1 MKEFGAAPR
10 KGVAVYIATKS
21 DSCWLMKA
29 QQVKAMFRK
38 AQALENMP
46 SEKYEEA
53 IDVIR
58 EVRESLNA
66 ELERLSKSG
75 ERGESGDT
83 QCISAMRPANNAK
96 TGRCLRCLGAITCIR
111 AKKPPGC

>member
-1 MKEFGAAPR
+1 
-10 KGVAVYIATKS
+10 
-21 DSCWLMKA
+21 
-29 QQVKAMFRK
+29 MFRK

-75 ERGESGDT
+75 ERGESGIRSVFRR
-83 QCISAMRPANNAK
+83 CRPATTREDGKMFEMFRSDYVYSGQKAARLLKLIGKRENLH
-96 TGRCLRCLGAITCIR
+96 G
-111 AKKPPGC
+111 

>member
-1 MKEFGAAPR
+1 M
-10 KGVAVYIATKS
+10 
-21 DSCWLMKA
+21 
-29 QQVKAMFRK
+29 KAMFRK

-75 ERGESGDT
+75 ERGESGEYAVYFDEADP
-83 QCISAMRPANNAK
+83 QQREDGKMFEMFRSDYLYSGQKAARLLKLIGKREKISMAEFRGVLEQMSN
-96 TGRCLRCLGAITCIR
+96 
-111 AKKPPGC
+111 PG

>member
-1 MKEFGAAPR
+1 M
-10 KGVAVYIATKS
+10 
-21 DSCWLMKA
+21 
-29 QQVKAMFRK
+29 KAMFRK

-75 ERGESGDT
+75 ERGESGG
-83 QCISAMRPANNAK
+83 CESVFRRCRPQQRED
-96 TGRCLRCLGAITCIR
+96 GRCLRCLGAITCIR

>member
-1 MKEFGAAPR
+1 M
-10 KGVAVYIATKS
+10 
-21 DSCWLMKA
+21 
-29 QQVKAMFRK
+29 KAMFRK

-66 ELERLSKSG
+66 ELERWYVKSAAKA
-75 ERGESGDT
+75 GDT
-83 QCISAMRPANNAK
+83 Q
-96 TGRCLRCLGAITCIR
+96 
-111 AKKPPGC
+111 